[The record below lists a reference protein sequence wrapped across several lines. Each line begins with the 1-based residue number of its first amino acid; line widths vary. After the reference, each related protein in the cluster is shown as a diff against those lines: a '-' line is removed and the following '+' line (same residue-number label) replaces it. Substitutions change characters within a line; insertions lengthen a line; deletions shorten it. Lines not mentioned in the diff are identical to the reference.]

1 MLDRLLNWI
10 KNRGGS
16 RMIMRDGK
24 PYLERFYL
32 FKSKWLTIVIHK
44 FWANDPDEPHDHPW
58 HWASYVLRGCY
69 FENHVDGTREYRTPG
84 SLKIRRSTE
93 FHRITMEDYWANET
107 EDGPAGLTTTLF
119 FMGRRHR
126 DWGFLRGD
134 KWINAKEYDRQAVEV
149 QGRDF
154 TVSNGFFPKIT
165 WHRSFVTLNVPAFSI
180 DLPAEPNPLNDWAD
194 EALSGEYAEKL
205 KKKAPRKKVIQPKKK
220 VARKKAKRL
229 KNMPPKPEGPKNHEV
244 KEGVQPKRRK
254 KS

>member
-1 MLDRLLNWI
+1 MRVWKPGKLDRLLNWI
-10 KNRGGS
+10 KERGGS

-32 FKSKWLTIVIHK
+32 FKSKWLTVVIHK

-93 FHRITMEDYWANET
+93 FHRITMEDYWGSET

-134 KWINAKEYDRQAVEV
+134 KWINAKEYDRQEVEV

-165 WHRSFVTLNVPAFSI
+165 WHRTFPATV
-180 DLPAEPNPLNDWAD
+180 LPVNPP
-194 EALSGEYAEKL
+194 
-205 KKKAPRKKVIQPKKK
+205 APWSKPVG
-220 VARKKAKRL
+220 
-229 KNMPPKPEGPKNHEV
+229 PPNHEV
-244 KEGVQPKRRK
+244 PEGVQPKQRK
-254 KS
+254 KVTRKKKTTRKKKGVTS